1 MTHDIEA
8 VAMRAARAAG
18 RVHLA
23 RLLKTSI
30 SYKANAIDLV
40 TEADREA
47 EAAVIGVIRRSFP
60 DHAVLGEESGAS
72 AGRSDGPNHRRG
84 NEHRGNEHRWIIDPL
99 DGTTNFAHGYP
110 QFCVSI
116 GYERSGRI
124 EFGVVYDALK
134 KESFTARRGNG
145 ARLNGK
151 LIRVSKTPRLATA
164 LLGTGF
170 PYDRRERRQFYLCFW
185 ESF

>member
-18 RVHLA
+18 KVHLA

-72 AGRSDGPNHRRG
+72 AGRNEDRG
-84 NEHRGNEHRWIIDPL
+84 
-99 DGTTNFAHGYP
+99 
-110 QFCVSI
+110 
-116 GYERSGRI
+116 ERAPMDNRS
-124 EFGVVYDALK
+124 
-134 KESFTARRGNG
+134 ARRHHQL
-145 ARLNGK
+145 R
-151 LIRVSKTPRLATA
+151 PRLSAV
-164 LLGTGF
+164 LRF
-170 PYDRRERRQFYLCFW
+170 DRL
-185 ESF
+185 